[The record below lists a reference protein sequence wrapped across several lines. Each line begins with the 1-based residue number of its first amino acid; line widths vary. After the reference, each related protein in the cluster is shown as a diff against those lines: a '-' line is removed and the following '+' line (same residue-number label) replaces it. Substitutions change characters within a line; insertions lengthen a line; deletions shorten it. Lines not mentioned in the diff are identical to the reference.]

1 MTRVTARQ
9 IAVQMLFSMEANSA
23 SAEDTLAL
31 FFSDDHY
38 DSLRDEDKLFQEA
51 PDQEQTADIHRVLQT
66 ARSTLAILRCA
77 LCEILFMNDIP
88 DSAAVNEAVEL
99 GKSYDSPQAAAF
111 INGVLGSFLR
121 ERKQSE
127 QLEVQTEAMYIG
139 ILIQL
144 VIIKSGNNITMPTK
158 YIREEIKQMRK
169 RITVS
174 MLAALLMLLASCG
187 TGAEWLP

>member
-51 PDQEQTADIHRVLQT
+51 PDQEQTAYIHRVLQT
-66 ARSTLAILRCA
+66 AEAHLPEIDEIISRYSSGWKLKRISRSTLAILRCA

-127 QLEVQTEAMYIG
+127 QLEVQTEAA
-139 ILIQL
+139 
-144 VIIKSGNNITMPTK
+144 
-158 YIREEIKQMRK
+158 RE
-169 RITVS
+169 
-174 MLAALLMLLASCG
+174 
-187 TGAEWLP
+187 AEPDAEKE

>member
-23 SAEDTLAL
+23 SVEDALAL
-31 FFSDDHY
+31 FFSEDHY
-38 DSLRDEDKLFQEA
+38 DSLRDEDELFQET
-51 PDQEQTADIHRVLQT
+51 PDKEQTAYIRRVLLAAEEHMPEIDEIISRYSSGWKLNRI

-77 LCEILFMNDIP
+77 LCEILYMDDIP

-121 ERKQSE
+121 DRKPAE
-127 QLEVQTEAMYIG
+127 ETEARHEAA
-139 ILIQL
+139 
-144 VIIKSGNNITMPTK
+144 
-158 YIREEIKQMRK
+158 RE
-169 RITVS
+169 T
-174 MLAALLMLLASCG
+174 ASD
-187 TGAEWLP
+187 TESE